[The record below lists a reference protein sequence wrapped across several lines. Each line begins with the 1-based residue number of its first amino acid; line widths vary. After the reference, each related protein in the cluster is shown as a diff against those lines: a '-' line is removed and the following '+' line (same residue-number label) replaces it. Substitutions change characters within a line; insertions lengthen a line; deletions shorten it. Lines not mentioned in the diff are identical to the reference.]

1 MKSNF
6 KKIKNI
12 TKKHIIKLSIIENI
26 VLNSFIYLGLPVLLI
41 LGSCEKI
48 LDQKPLN
55 EVDQAIAIT
64 DRISAN
70 AAVAGLYN
78 ELQSANYYGGNFL
91 IIGDV
96 TTDIAQSIGTWD
108 HYREMDTYQVAASGN
123 VENNNFYTRA
133 YATINIANNILERI
147 PTLTN
152 VSAADGDPML
162 GAAYF
167 VRALA
172 LFDLTR
178 LYGGIPGVVGTM
190 GVPVIVKATKT
201 VPEVEYPSRPTLG
214 VSYAAVEADLLDAL
228 ALLPETTNKSIASK
242 GAARALLSRLYLYL
256 GDYAK
261 VITYSNAVIS
271 DSKYVLNPSFAEI
284 FSSKLTTESIFE
296 LNFND
301 ADQSAI
307 RNWYNP
313 IGGRGDLTTHDL
325 FYAQATANTSD
336 VRGKLYGFSA
346 SNGRY
351 QTKYQKP
358 GGIDNIHI
366 LRIAE
371 IYLNRAEAKAMV
383 STTDFSE
390 ALNDLDVIRIRAG
403 IGQISPRPTTKA
415 AVLQAIWNEQKFE
428 FAFEGHRLFDLMR
441 TGQAMIVLKDLTRKN
456 GPVVSLPVI
465 GRAIFPIPNFELDAN
480 KNLVQNE
487 AYQ

>member
-12 TKKHIIKLSIIENI
+12 AYQRILEKVVTKNIILKS
-26 VLNSFIYLGLPVLLI
+26 VIYIGISAIMVF
-41 LGSCEKI
+41 GSCKKI
-48 LDQKPLN
+48 LNQKPLN
-55 EVDQAIAIT
+55 EVDQAIVIT
-64 DRISAN
+64 DKVSAN

-78 ELQSANYYGGNFL
+78 ELQSANYYGANFL

-133 YATINIANNILERI
+133 YATINIANNILEKI
-147 PTLTN
+147 PTLSN
-152 VSAADGDPML
+152 IVAADKDAML

-178 LYGGIPGVVGTM
+178 LYGGVPNMVGTM
-190 GVPVIVKATKT
+190 GVPIITKSTKT
-201 VPEVEYPSRPTLG
+201 VLDVEYPARPTL
-214 VSYAAVEADLLDAL
+214 VACYTAVEQDLLKAL

-242 GAARALLSRLYLYL
+242 GASRGLLSRLYLYL
-256 GDYAK
+256 GDNDK

-271 DSKYVLNPSFAEI
+271 DSKYVLNPSFTEI
-284 FSSKLTTESIFE
+284 FLSKSTSESIFE

-301 ADQSAI
+301 SDQSGI

-325 FYAQATANTSD
+325 FYTQATANVND
-336 VRGKLYGFSA
+336 VRGKLYGFSTA
-346 SNGRY
+346 NGRY
-351 QTKYQKP
+351 QTKYQKA
-358 GGIDNIHI
+358 GGTDNIHI

-371 IYLNRAEAKAMV
+371 IYLNRAEAKAN
-383 STTDFSE
+383 TTDLNG
-390 ALNDLDVIRIRAG
+390 ALNDLDLVRVRAG
-403 IGQISPRPTTKA
+403 IGLISPRPTTKA
-415 AVLQAIWNEQKFE
+415 AVLQAIWDEEKFE
-428 FAFEGHRLFDLMR
+428 FAFEGHRLFDLIR
-441 TGQAMIVLKDLTRKN
+441 TGQAMNVLKNITRKN
-456 GPVVSLPVI
+456 GPAVSLPVI
-465 GRAIFPIPNFELDAN
+465 GRAVFPIPNFELDAN
-480 KNLVQNE
+480 KKLIQNE